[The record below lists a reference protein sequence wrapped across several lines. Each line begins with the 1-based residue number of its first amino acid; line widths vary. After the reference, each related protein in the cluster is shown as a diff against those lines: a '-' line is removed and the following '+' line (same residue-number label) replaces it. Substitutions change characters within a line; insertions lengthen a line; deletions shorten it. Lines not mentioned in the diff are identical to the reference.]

1 NAKTVLNHARQQL
14 ATALGARESEV
25 VFTSGGTE
33 ANNLVLKG
41 VSVANPRGRHIVT
54 TAIEHS
60 SIRKTCQFLGKLA
73 GFEITAVEVNEYG
86 RVDESEV
93 IAAIGH
99 DTTNVSVLLA
109 NAEVGTVKPSAI
121 IS

>member
-1 NAKTVLNHARQQL
+1 SVHTPGQNAKTVLNHARQQL

-73 GFEITAVEVNEYG
+73 RSEER
-86 RVDESEV
+86 RVGKGCRSRG
-93 IAAIGH
+93 AA
-99 DTTNVSVLLA
+99 
-109 NAEVGTVKPSAI
+109 EQQ
-121 IS
+121 